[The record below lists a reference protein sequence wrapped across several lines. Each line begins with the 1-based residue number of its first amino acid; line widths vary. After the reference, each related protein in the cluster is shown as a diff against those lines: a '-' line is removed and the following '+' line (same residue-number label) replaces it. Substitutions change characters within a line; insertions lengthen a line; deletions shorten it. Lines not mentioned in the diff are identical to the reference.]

1 MVCFEHPILS
11 GSAWS
16 PLDGECS
23 GARRRTAP
31 PQVMI
36 TVLKTFLRVSNIS
49 GNGRFGP
56 NRHLKYLIACV
67 VQNSDMVVIE
77 LGSIDTD
84 LGRNK
89 LCLGNRAIV
98 ITTIQP

>member
-1 MVCFEHPILS
+1 M
-11 GSAWS
+11 
-16 PLDGECS
+16 
-23 GARRRTAP
+23 AP
-31 PQVMI
+31 PFSACSPRLPLCFFVTQYRALLAAAAGDDYDA
-36 TVLKTFLRVSNIS
+36 VLKTFLRVSNIS
-49 GNGRFGP
+49 GSGRFGP
-56 NRHLKYLIACV
+56 NRCLKYLIACV

-98 ITTIQP
+98 ITAIQS